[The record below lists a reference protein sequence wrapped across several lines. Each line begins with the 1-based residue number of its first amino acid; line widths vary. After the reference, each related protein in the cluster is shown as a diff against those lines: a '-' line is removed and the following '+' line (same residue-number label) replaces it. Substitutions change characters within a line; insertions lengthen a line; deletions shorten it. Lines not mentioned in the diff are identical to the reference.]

1 MIKNYLKIAFK
12 VLMRRKFF
20 TFISLFGI
28 TFTLLIIN
36 TLVSFIDYSIGTVP
50 PELNLNRTL
59 NVMHISLS
67 GPETGTMQ
75 GPLLSHYCMTK
86 YIKSLKTPEKVSII
100 SFFNNVIVYQDKKK
114 LELAIRFTDAEFW
127 EIMDFKFLEGKPF
140 NAGDVKN
147 VNRVAVINE
156 DTRKKYFDG
165 EPAVGKMIEAD
176 GRSFRVVGV
185 VENVPI
191 LRIMPYSDIW
201 VPITS
206 SKDDIKAQTLLGGFP
221 GYFALILAKDRSDF
235 PAIKAELKKNID
247 QFDFMDN
254 RYDKIVVN
262 AETYPEFLSR
272 VFRLAEESSMTALYL
287 LVSILLIIFMLLPA
301 VNLVNINVSRI
312 IERTSEI
319 GVRKAFGASS
329 MTLVGQFI
337 VENIILTLI
346 GGVLGLI
353 FTAVVLGIF
362 NQAGLIEFAH
372 FEINHRIFL
381 ISLFVCLFF
390 GLFSGVYP
398 AFRMSRLHPAD
409 ALKGGGR

>member
-1 MIKNYLKIAFK
+1 
-12 VLMRRKFF
+12 
-20 TFISLFGI
+20 
-28 TFTLLIIN
+28 
-36 TLVSFIDYSIGTVP
+36 
-50 PELNLNRTL
+50 
-59 NVMHISLS
+59 
-67 GPETGTMQ
+67 
-75 GPLLSHYCMTK
+75 
-86 YIKSLKTPEKVSII
+86 
-100 SFFNNVIVYQDKKK
+100 
-114 LELAIRFTDAEFW
+114 RFTDAEFW

-140 NAGDVKN
+140 NAGDVEN

-398 AFRMSRLHPAD
+398 AFRMSRLHPAA